1 MIFANRLWTI
11 TEQNTA
17 ECIFLSNRYHISLI
31 EKEYQLVILS
41 GSFGKK
47 EKNLFLVLLTVLVVW
62 NIHYIY
68 IFICMYCILKCT
80 FHIPNSAVDH
90 RDGSEGR
97 HEHFAVVTEETES
110 EADSEERGRRSQA
123 LHLHPDQGHTAHK
136 SQITVISENSITEI
150 LFNSIIFTD

>member
-62 NIHYIY
+62 NIYYIY
-68 IFICMYCILKCT
+68 MYVLYTKVYL
-80 FHIPNSAVDH
+80 SY
-90 RDGSEGR
+90 S
-97 HEHFAVVTEETES
+97 
-110 EADSEERGRRSQA
+110 
-123 LHLHPDQGHTAHK
+123 
-136 SQITVISENSITEI
+136 
-150 LFNSIIFTD
+150 